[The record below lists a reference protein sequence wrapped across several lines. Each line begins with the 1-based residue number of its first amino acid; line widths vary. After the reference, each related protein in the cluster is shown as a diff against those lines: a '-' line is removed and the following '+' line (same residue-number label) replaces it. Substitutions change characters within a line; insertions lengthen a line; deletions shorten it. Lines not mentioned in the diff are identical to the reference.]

1 MSPRGFI
8 VFGDDWGGHPSS
20 VQHLFRRIARTHRTV
35 WVNTVGLRPP
45 RLDRND
51 AGRVVRKVRR
61 WFDPPAAQRVA
72 TVHEEP
78 LDLHVVSPPMSPWMG
93 SAVLRQ
99 LNRVSMRSMVESAA
113 ESLGLHAPVVV
124 TTVPNG
130 VDGAGLA
137 GSQALIYYCVDDF
150 TNWPGVDA
158 AVASEMERE
167 LLEVCVG
174 VIATSA
180 RLAETRRAR
189 HGATTIL
196 PHGVDVRHFAR
207 ASDPSTAPRAGLRR
221 GRPLLGYL
229 GLVDER
235 MDVDLVARAAKLRP
249 DWDFVFV
256 GPTDRAPD
264 RRLDRDNVRL
274 LPAVPYA
281 ELPGVLAAFDVALL
295 PYARNELT
303 RSINPLKLREYL
315 ASGRPVVSTSLP
327 EVLAY
332 APEVLIAD
340 DPGAFVSAVES
351 ALAGPRDRRAARAAM
366 LAGEDW
372 DDRAERFLRDIARA
386 VDRRVA
392 PNRSLIETP
401 CTSTT

>member
-1 MSPRGFI
+1 MSRRGFI

-20 VQHLFRRIARTHRTV
+20 VQHLFRRIARAHRTV

-61 WFDPPAAQRVA
+61 WFAPATETSVTAQD
-72 TVHEEP
+72 EG
-78 LDLHVVSPPMSPWMG
+78 LDLHVVSPPMSPWSG
-93 SAVLRQ
+93 AALLREA
-99 LNRVSMRSMVESAA
+99 NRVSVRTRVEAAVARLGMR
-113 ESLGLHAPVVV
+113 APIVVS
-124 TTVPNG
+124 TVPNG
-130 VDGAGLA
+130 VDGAGIG

-150 TNWPGVDA
+150 TNWPGVDTDVA
-158 AVASEMERE
+158 AEMERE
-167 LLEVCVG
+167 LLDVAAG
-174 VIATSA
+174 VVATSA
-180 RLAETRRAR
+180 RLAETRRPR
-189 HGATTIL
+189 RGVTTVL

-207 ASDPSTAPRAGLRR
+207 ASDPATTPRSGLRR
-221 GRPLLGYL
+221 GRPLLGYI

-235 MDVDLVARAAKLRP
+235 MDVDLVARAAKRRP

-264 RRLDRDNVRL
+264 RRLERDNVRL

-281 ELPGVLAAFDVALL
+281 ALPEVLAAFDVALL

-332 APEVLIAD
+332 APEVRIAD
-340 DPGAFVSAVES
+340 DVDAFEAAVEA
-351 ALAGPRDRRAARAAM
+351 ALAGPRDRRVARAAL

-372 DDRAERFLRDIARA
+372 DARAARFLDDIVRA
-386 VDRRVA
+386 VEGRAA
-392 PNRSLIETP
+392 PDASLHETS
-401 CTSTT
+401 CSLTT